1 MPIWT
6 NPMDQ
11 MKKKS
16 SKRFARLGEH
26 QTQAYLPQGYP
37 ISFPNASWKTGPFRR
52 VWMPLK

>member
-37 ISFPNASWKTGPFRR
+37 ISFPNTSWKTDPFRR